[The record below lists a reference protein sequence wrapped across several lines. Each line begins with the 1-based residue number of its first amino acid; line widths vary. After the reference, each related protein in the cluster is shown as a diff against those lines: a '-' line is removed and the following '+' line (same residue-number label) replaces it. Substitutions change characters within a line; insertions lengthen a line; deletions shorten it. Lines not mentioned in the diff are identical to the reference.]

1 MLISSMDRAISSM
14 GAAISF
20 FTESDRA
27 NTIFRAHS
35 IMSMELPSSRAYR
48 RRGNGRLMVWKKG

>member
-1 MLISSMDRAISSM
+1 MDREISSM

-35 IMSMELPSSRAYR
+35 IMSIELPSSRAYR